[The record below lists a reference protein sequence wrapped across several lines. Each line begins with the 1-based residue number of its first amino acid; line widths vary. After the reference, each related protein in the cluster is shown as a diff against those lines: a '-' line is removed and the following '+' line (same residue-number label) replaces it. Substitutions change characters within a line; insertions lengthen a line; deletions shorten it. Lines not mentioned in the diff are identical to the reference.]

1 MDEALLNATEFLKRM
16 EAPLMEYLR
25 NALEQRMAFKFNIEL
40 FAEFIKIM
48 DEDSE
53 SVVSIKSFNTKMHA
67 ILSANEIE
75 PAFNNMTAQIVEK
88 MEGFQEKD
96 SGWALLRLTHCE
108 LNLNEFKPLRGTN
121 FIPSP
126 KYIAQKR
133 ACVNV
138 RNKDIYCFKW
148 SIISALYPVN
158 THLEKTSSYEI
169 DDITDSVI
177 VLKNGRIINFWGLD
191 FPLKVKDISVFEEL
205 NPSISINL
213 FGYDSEMKK
222 IVGPYHLSKEEKVHH
237 INLLLLQFGE
247 KNHYIWIKDMS
258 RLIREQQ
265 TSHCSKIFICN
276 KCLQHFYS
284 TEKLKS
290 HENDCSKIVTKMVSP
305 EKSTLEYRHFE
316 RQIDVPF
323 VVYADFECL
332 LQDIQSC
339 QPDPASASTTTL
351 QEHIPC
357 AFAYYIK
364 CCYNSNLD
372 RFRIYKGPDSPK
384 KFINSLVS
392 DLKWLYIN
400 HIQKPKS
407 SNTLTLDEEKTQ
419 REATLCCICKKTLD
433 SDRVREHCHFT
444 GKYRGPA
451 HSSCN
456 LLFQIPKFFPI
467 LFHNFSGYD
476 CHLFVKE
483 LASIDGDISIIPIN
497 KELYV
502 SLSKKI
508 PLNDSETIE
517 LRFLDSFRFMH
528 SSLDALV
535 NNLAH
540 KDLKTV
546 SGVYGDGEKFSL
558 LTRKGVFPYEYIN
571 SWDRLNETSLPSREK
586 FFNKMSNT
594 ECKEADYQHAL
605 NVWKQFNCGVM
616 WDYLELYL
624 KTDVLLLTDVFE
636 NFRNVCKN
644 IYGLDPCQYYT
655 TPGLSWDAMLK
666 ITSIKLELLTDIEM
680 HHFVKRGIRGG
691 ITQCSHRHSTANN
704 KYMKNYK
711 EEDPSKYL
719 MYVDANNLYGWAMSQ
734 PLPYAEFKWVENIV
748 DFDVLNIAA
757 DSDIGYI
764 LEVDLEYPIS
774 KHDEHNDL
782 PLCPENKIP
791 HNSKTNKLIVD
802 LTDKQKYVIHYR
814 NLQQCIQNGLK
825 LTRIYRILQFKQS
838 SWLKEYIDLNTHY
851 RKMSKNP
858 FEKNFFKL
866 LNNAV
871 YGKTMENVDKRK
883 DVKIVTD
890 WESRGRHSGARV
902 LISKPNFHSA
912 AVFTPNMAAI
922 QMDRVF
928 TCYDKPIYLGFTVL
942 DLSKLKMYDF
952 HYHYMKPKYNDKL
965 ILNYMDTDSFIYT
978 IETEDVYKDILSD
991 IDTQFD
997 TSEYAIDNI
1006 YNIPQKNAKVL
1017 GLMKD
1022 ENNGKIMTEFIGLRS
1037 KMYSFSVE
1045 NDGFVKK
1052 AKGVKKIIMDGLS
1065 LDDYRDCLFRKKIFR
1080 DDKRFI
1086 REDGVRTYAWGHF
1099 NIRMD
1104 VN

>member
-25 NALEQRMAFKFNIEL
+25 NTLEQRMAFKFNIDL
-40 FAEFIKIM
+40 FKEFIKII
-48 DEDSE
+48 DEDNE

-213 FGYDSEMKK
+213 FGYDSEIKK
-222 IVGPYHLSKEEKVHH
+222 I
-237 INLLLLQFGE
+237 
-247 KNHYIWIKDMS
+247 
-258 RLIREQQ
+258 RLVREQQ

-290 HENDCSKIVTKMVSP
+290 HENDCSKIVAKMVSP

-316 RQIDVPF
+316 RQTDVPF

-364 CCYNSNLD
+364 CCYDSNL
-372 RFRIYKGPDSPK
+372 
-384 KFINSLVS
+384 INSLVS
-392 DLKWLYIN
+392 DLKWFYIN

-419 REATLCCICKKTLD
+419 REATLCCIW
-433 SDRVREHCHFT
+433 
-444 GKYRGPA
+444 
-451 HSSCN
+451 
-456 LLFQIPKFFPI
+456 
-467 LFHNFSGYD
+467 YD
-476 CHLFVKE
+476 CYLFVKE

-497 KELYV
+497 KEL
-502 SLSKKI
+502 
-508 PLNDSETIE
+508 
-517 LRFLDSFRFMH
+517 FMH

-546 SGVYGDGEKFSL
+546 SGVYGDSEKLSL

-655 TPGLSWDAMLK
+655 TPGLSWDAML
-666 ITSIKLELLTDIEM
+666 
-680 HHFVKRGIRGG
+680 
-691 ITQCSHRHSTANN
+691 
-704 KYMKNYK
+704 
-711 EEDPSKYL
+711 
-719 MYVDANNLYGWAMSQ
+719 
-734 PLPYAEFKWVENIV
+734 
-748 DFDVLNIAA
+748 
-757 DSDIGYI
+757 
-764 LEVDLEYPIS
+764 
-774 KHDEHNDL
+774 
-782 PLCPENKIP
+782 
-791 HNSKTNKLIVD
+791 
-802 LTDKQKYVIHYR
+802 
-814 NLQQCIQNGLK
+814 
-825 LTRIYRILQFKQS
+825 
-838 SWLKEYIDLNTHY
+838 
-851 RKMSKNP
+851 
-858 FEKNFFKL
+858 
-866 LNNAV
+866 
-871 YGKTMENVDKRK
+871 
-883 DVKIVTD
+883 
-890 WESRGRHSGARV
+890 
-902 LISKPNFHSA
+902 
-912 AVFTPNMAAI
+912 
-922 QMDRVF
+922 
-928 TCYDKPIYLGFTVL
+928 
-942 DLSKLKMYDF
+942 
-952 HYHYMKPKYNDKL
+952 
-965 ILNYMDTDSFIYT
+965 
-978 IETEDVYKDILSD
+978 
-991 IDTQFD
+991 
-997 TSEYAIDNI
+997 
-1006 YNIPQKNAKVL
+1006 
-1017 GLMKD
+1017 
-1022 ENNGKIMTEFIGLRS
+1022 
-1037 KMYSFSVE
+1037 
-1045 NDGFVKK
+1045 
-1052 AKGVKKIIMDGLS
+1052 
-1065 LDDYRDCLFRKKIFR
+1065 
-1080 DDKRFI
+1080 
-1086 REDGVRTYAWGHF
+1086 
-1099 NIRMD
+1099 
-1104 VN
+1104 

>member
-339 QPDPASASTTTL
+339 QPDPASASTTTTL

-419 REATLCCICKKTLD
+419 REATLCCIW
-433 SDRVREHCHFT
+433 
-444 GKYRGPA
+444 
-451 HSSCN
+451 
-456 LLFQIPKFFPI
+456 
-467 LFHNFSGYD
+467 YD

-497 KELYV
+497 KEL
-502 SLSKKI
+502 
-508 PLNDSETIE
+508 
-517 LRFLDSFRFMH
+517 FMH

-719 MYVDANNLYGWAMSQ
+719 IRFPML
-734 PLPYAEFKWVENIV
+734 NIV

-1022 ENNGKIMTEFIGLRS
+1022 ENN
-1037 KMYSFSVE
+1037 E

-1080 DDKRFI
+1080 ECINKIALNYLDDKRFI